1 MEKIRGNLRWFRHL
15 EEMEGSHSP
24 PPVLR
29 ELPAL
34 RRDVEELQ
42 EAMGAAQRNAV
53 LLEAELGAGLR
64 RRGAGLNRALR
75 LRLLAEA
82 ANREGKRLRAALP
95 VPPPLPGPVE
105 VEPELEAAVAMG
117 TEPEVLVAT
126 RALCRM
132 REEAL
137 KALVEPRPLPET
149 RRLMDASNKRWL
161 RAAQDLLSHHPP
173 AAVLWALRHMTTE
186 SIRALQA
193 PPSKENIDPN
203 GDPEAPP
210 TVEALI
216 KECWSAVGGLWAR
229 APPMAARLPPLRQR
243 LQRLQEE
250 LGGVLGGGGAARLA
264 LLAAGLG
271 GARGAL
277 LGGVRSLKGPHTP
290 KNAAPPPQRQ
300 WEELWGRAVRG
311 RVAVAKRRRRLRFL
325 ISRNAALRAQLQPR
339 QQRIREAAAA
349 LTPLPLALEEGGQ
362 RLGGALGAL
371 GALGAPPAPT
381 PISGAPPALPP
392 QHPLMGVCESLGLP
406 LYQAPREALRR
417 TLELRE
423 ELRWLRA
430 MGGACVDPAP
440 SVAPPTE
447 RDEEERGVAEMLPRL
462 RVVANQCRRRI
473 EAWPRLQALV
483 SQWWEQPAQWALA
496 TPPGSVPFSHWLER
510 WTRATR
516 SHAPSGLQ
524 TKPRP

>member
-1 MEKIRGNLRWFRHL
+1 
-15 EEMEGSHSP
+15 MEGSHSP

-34 RRDVEELQ
+34 RREVEELQ

-250 LGGVLGGGGAARLA
+250 LGGVLGGGGAAR
-264 LLAAGLG
+264 
-271 GARGAL
+271 
-277 LGGVRSLKGPHTP
+277 
-290 KNAAPPPQRQ
+290 
-300 WEELWGRAVRG
+300 
-311 RVAVAKRRRRLRFL
+311 
-325 ISRNAALRAQLQPR
+325 
-339 QQRIREAAAA
+339 
-349 LTPLPLALEEGGQ
+349 
-362 RLGGALGAL
+362 
-371 GALGAPPAPT
+371 
-381 PISGAPPALPP
+381 
-392 QHPLMGVCESLGLP
+392 
-406 LYQAPREALRR
+406 
-417 TLELRE
+417 
-423 ELRWLRA
+423 
-430 MGGACVDPAP
+430 
-440 SVAPPTE
+440 
-447 RDEEERGVAEMLPRL
+447 
-462 RVVANQCRRRI
+462 
-473 EAWPRLQALV
+473 
-483 SQWWEQPAQWALA
+483 
-496 TPPGSVPFSHWLER
+496 
-510 WTRATR
+510 
-516 SHAPSGLQ
+516 
-524 TKPRP
+524 